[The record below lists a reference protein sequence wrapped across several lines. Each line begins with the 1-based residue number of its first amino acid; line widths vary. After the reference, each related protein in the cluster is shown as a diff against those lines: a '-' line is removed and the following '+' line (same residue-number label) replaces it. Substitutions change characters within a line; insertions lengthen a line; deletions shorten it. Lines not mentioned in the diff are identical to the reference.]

1 MYAIDQLLLPFADL
15 KIGKRIG
22 GGSVASTEARSVPS
36 KKSMLL
42 VWKLSM
48 LKKSSNHFRK
58 RIKVKT

>member
-1 MYAIDQLLLPFADL
+1 MAEASA
-15 KIGKRIG
+15 KN
-22 GGSVASTEARSVPS
+22 SVASTEARSVPS